1 MFRRSKID
9 TQETSLNVVSV
20 SSLLTLEK
28 SPPKHYLISR
38 IVYLLIMFFWHKTQ
52 RNMRFYYLKMPVNL
66 TQYRGTVGTFNTLK
80 SIFQRS
86 SKTFSFLNYVN
97 IESFQS
103 YFLSSFILFVF
114 LFLELKYNGHKISM
128 KFFVW
133 FLFLKGFSLNT
144 SFWLQILLAL
154 LCGDVEKNTG
164 PKRSP
169 KASLSICHWNLNSI
183 SGHNYVKLSLLRV
196 YLAFHKFDIVCF
208 LKHILIL
215 IIHLVMK
222 HWKYLDTI

>member
-1 MFRRSKID
+1 
-9 TQETSLNVVSV
+9 
-20 SSLLTLEK
+20 
-28 SPPKHYLISR
+28 
-38 IVYLLIMFFWHKTQ
+38 
-52 RNMRFYYLKMPVNL
+52 MRFYYLKKPVNL
-66 TQYRGTVGTFNTLK
+66 TQYRGTVGTFNTRK

-86 SKTFSFLNYVN
+86 RKTFSFLNYVN
-97 IESFQS
+97 IKSFQS

-114 LFLELKYNGHKISM
+114 LFLGLKYNGHKISM

-133 FLFLKGFSLNT
+133 FLFLTGFSLNT
-144 SFWLQILLAL
+144 PFWLQILLAL
-154 LCGDVEKNTG
+154 LCGDVEKNPG

-169 KASLSICHWNLNSI
+169 KVSLSICHWNLNSI

-196 YLAFHKFDIVCF
+196 YLAFHKFDIICF

-215 IIHLVMK
+215 IIHLMMK